1 MGMNLSLSG
10 SQQNYRIRNLKN
22 TKIDSLLNDRNLDR
36 SNNLLKDKSIDKFGN
51 EKKFF
56 LTMRNAP
63 NVFNK
68 DMRKVSMLTKVK
80 SNAHL
85 KTSTSDPKIKVPDAS
100 KTYQSALKTDIT

>member
-1 MGMNLSLSG
+1 MSSG
-10 SQQNYRIRNLKN
+10 LVQA
-22 TKIDSLLNDRNLDR
+22 
-36 SNNLLKDKSIDKFGN
+36 IDKFGN

-68 DMRKVSMLTKVK
+68 DQRKISMLTKVK

-85 KTSTSDPKIKVPDAS
+85 KTSTSDPRIKVTDPS
-100 KTYQSALKTDIT
+100 KTYQSTLKTDMTSDNL